1 MLTHDL
7 YRDTGRA
14 RDALRLIGA
23 VREGRLDE
31 RPEAAGCLEE
41 RTGPV
46 PILNIGRM
54 CKEQQRPPVRV
65 HERVALAAL
74 HLLSGVIAS
83 GTAALGGLDR
93 LAVDDRRARACLAP
107 DPLAI

>member
-1 MLTHDL
+1 MLV
-7 YRDTGRA
+7 
-14 RDALRLIGA
+14 ALATALGLIGA

-31 RPEAAGCLEE
+31 RPEAARCLEE

-46 PILNIGRM
+46 PILNVGRM
-54 CKEQQRPPVRV
+54 DKEQQRPPVGV
-65 HERVALAAL
+65 HQRVALAAF

-93 LAVDDRRARACLAP
+93 LAVDDRRARACLAA
-107 DPLAI
+107 DPLTVGHDPGRN